1 MSDISGLTPKQQAV
15 YDCLP
20 ETRKN
25 IAEHLGISRRSVRY
39 RMDAIEEDTPIE
51 FERDSDGVWCVSGSS
66 LEEDEELPSEDEE
79 TEQHGYTQ
87 AEEPSNGRA
96 EEGRN
101 TEVLRE
107 NTYEKAQATKEIN
120 NELLEIER
128 EIKQAIQDVPHYNT
142 DFERTKGNSTLVIPR
157 SDDHFGAK
165 VESRSVNA
173 EFTTEIA
180 KDRIE
185 HTIDSAISSAHDR
198 EEYVED
204 VVLGLF
210 GDHIEGEYIFNNQIA
225 HLDEFLREQIK
236 EASTFYV
243 NQIEKLCHEFENV
256 KVVTCPGNHGR
267 TSGVTNA
274 DDIVFDWIQTGLQ
287 WKDVDNVEFV
297 ESNGK
302 YVEFNIRD
310 FDGYARHGT
319 DALKHASTTSGD
331 DRWMNW
337 KEESPFDIAYH
348 GHHHELRVEPVGHS
362 QVFQC
367 GTPVPPSLF
376 VNSIGETGKPRTM
389 FHFTTDEKVIE
400 GLDILEF

>member
-1 MSDISGLTPKQQAV
+1 MAESECSDINDHGVEGPKQQDV
-15 YDCLP
+15 LELLP
-20 ETRKN
+20 NTRQD
-25 IAEHLGISRRSVRY
+25 IADELGISYRAVRY
-39 RMDAIEEDTPIE
+39 RMNSLEEAGYD
-51 FERDSDGVWCVSGSS
+51 FERDGNNVWSVSGMSDR
-66 LEEDEELPSEDEE
+66 EE
-79 TEQHGYTQ
+79 
-87 AEEPSNGRA
+87 EEPQRD
-96 EEGRN
+96 
-101 TEVLRE
+101 TEVKRI
-107 NTYEKAQATKEIN
+107 NTYDKAQATKDVN
-120 NELLEIER
+120 NSLLEIEK
-128 EIKQAIQDVPHYNT
+128 EIKEAVEKVPHYDT
-142 DFERTKGNSTLVIPR
+142 DFETTEGNSTLVIPR

-165 VESRSVNA
+165 IQERSVNE

-180 KDRIE
+180 KQRISE
-185 HTIDSAISSAHDR
+185 TIDSAISASQER

-210 GDHIEGEYIFNNQIA
+210 GDHIEGESIFNNQVA
-225 HLDEFLREQIK
+225 HLDQFLREQIK

-243 NQIEKLCHEFENV
+243 NQIEKLSKEFENV

-287 WKDVDNVEFV
+287 WKEVGNVEFV

-302 YVEFNIRD
+302 YVDFNIRGYS
-310 FDGYARHGT
+310 GYARHGT
-319 DALKHASTTSGD
+319 DALKHASTSSGD

-337 KEESPFDIAYH
+337 KEESPFDVGYH
-348 GHHHELRVEPVGHS
+348 GHHHELRMEPVGHS

-389 FHFTTDEKVIE
+389 YHFTTDENVIE
-400 GLDILEF
+400 GLDIIEF

>member
-1 MSDISGLTPKQQAV
+1 MAESECSDINDHGVEGPKQQDV
-15 YDCLP
+15 LELLP
-20 ETRKN
+20 NTRQD
-25 IAEHLGISRRSVRY
+25 IADELGISYRAVRY
-39 RMDAIEEDTPIE
+39 RMNSLEEAGYD
-51 FERDSDGVWCVSGSS
+51 FERDGNNVWSVSGMSDR
-66 LEEDEELPSEDEE
+66 EE
-79 TEQHGYTQ
+79 
-87 AEEPSNGRA
+87 EEPQRD
-96 EEGRN
+96 
-101 TEVLRE
+101 TEVKRI
-107 NTYEKAQATKEIN
+107 NTYDKAQATKDVN
-120 NELLEIER
+120 NSLLEIEK
-128 EIKQAIQDVPHYNT
+128 EIKEAVEKVPHYDT
-142 DFERTKGNSTLVIPR
+142 DFETTEGNSTLVIPR

-165 VESRSVNA
+165 IQERSVNE

-180 KDRIE
+180 KQRISE
-185 HTIDSAISSAHDR
+185 TIDSAISASQER

-210 GDHIEGEYIFNNQIA
+210 GDHIEGESIFNNQVA
-225 HLDEFLREQIK
+225 HLDQFLREQIK

-243 NQIEKLCHEFENV
+243 NQIEKLSKEFENV

-287 WKDVDNVEFV
+287 WKEVGNVEFV

-302 YVEFNIRD
+302 YVDFNIRGYS
-310 FDGYARHGT
+310 GYARHGT
-319 DALKHASTTSGD
+319 DALKHASTSSGD

-337 KEESPFDIAYH
+337 KEESPFDVGYH
-348 GHHHELRVEPVGHS
+348 GHHHELRMEPVGHS

-389 FHFTTDEKVIE
+389 YHFTTDENVID
-400 GLDILEF
+400 GLDIIEF